1 MPFKNLIATVS
12 LSNRLGE
19 TNILEV
25 NLNELVQDHPT
36 ADLMTVLIHK
46 YPGNSVKIINVNW
59 RVEPLV

>member
-19 TNILEV
+19 TTILEV
-25 NLNELVQDHPT
+25 NLIDLVQHHPA
-36 ADLMTVLIHK
+36 ADLMTVLIQK

-59 RVEPLV
+59 RVDPLG

>member
-36 ADLMTVLIHK
+36 ADLMTVLIQK

-59 RVEPLV
+59 RVEPLE